1 MDAVPVDALTS
12 AELTGRWES
21 RLAEMA
27 EGREARAHFMQDVN
41 AFIGEVVA
49 QMAVAEPPSSELF
62 AAAPTSDSAPLGP
75 CPVCGTPVREGRKV
89 FSCETGRGCAFVVFK
104 RMSRRA
110 ISPRLVKQLLRDGQT
125 QVVKGFKSKAGKPFA
140 AGLRWDA
147 EAGRVS
153 FAFEPREPAA
163 AAPHV
168 PESTPGPV
176 GMSCPRCGA
185 GSIVRGRTGWGC
197 NQWASGCVTVVPFEE
212 GGRPLTDAEAV
223 ERFARLASSG

>member
-1 MDAVPVDALTS
+1 MELSGRSLDDRDLARAMRNAGLGTPATRAAILQTLLRRSYLERRGKELWATPQGRALVDAVPVDALTS

-110 ISPRLVKQLLRDGQT
+110 VSPRLVK
-125 QVVKGFKSKAGKPFA
+125 
-140 AGLRWDA
+140 
-147 EAGRVS
+147 
-153 FAFEPREPAA
+153 
-163 AAPHV
+163 
-168 PESTPGPV
+168 
-176 GMSCPRCGA
+176 
-185 GSIVRGRTGWGC
+185 
-197 NQWASGCVTVVPFEE
+197 
-212 GGRPLTDAEAV
+212 
-223 ERFARLASSG
+223 